1 MGFGGRACGV
11 EASDK
16 FVDNNMTITEEQR
29 KRMEENRL
37 RALEIKRK
45 RELEREQRE
54 RNSIIATEAGSS
66 STSNI
71 FQDGGFVPSEQ
82 SEGTQGNTSRLSTDV
97 SVHSSKQFN
106 IRTNDR
112 EVVIS
117 RNTNSNG
124 NDENVDD
131 DDESSLE
138 EFEHNAS
145 QYITQTEAQRS
156 YCLPMG
162 TLAVCSYIE
171 KDNPHKR
178 GWSKM
183 KLYARKEVRRRA
195 RKRFG
200 GKAGLIQERESRK
213 RKRLE
218 KDLEE
223 MKDVFCSR

>member
-1 MGFGGRACGV
+1 MNVGWGGGSVRQQNI
-11 EASDK
+11 E
-16 FVDNNMTITEEQR
+16 NNIMTLTDEQS

-37 RALEIKRK
+37 RALKIKRK

-54 RNSIIATEAGSS
+54 TNNIIITEAGS

-71 FQDGGFVPSEQ
+71 FQDGGFVPTEQ
-82 SEGTQGNTSRLSTDV
+82 NEGTKGSRSIQSTDASAHV
-97 SVHSSKQFN
+97 KESN
-106 IRTNDR
+106 TRTNER
-112 EVVIS
+112 GVVIS
-117 RNTNSNG
+117 SNTNNNG
-124 NDENVDD
+124 NDEDLD

-162 TLAVCSYIE
+162 TLDVCSYIE
-171 KDNPHKR
+171 RDNPHKR